1 VQELISIES
10 SEDQPQISQGQAEAT
25 EIMTKR
31 VNRNFKILAKPPLD
45 KLYAKI
51 RELVQLPLVVK

>member
-1 VQELISIES
+1 
-10 SEDQPQISQGQAEAT
+10 
-25 EIMTKR
+25 
-31 VNRNFKILAKPPLD
+31 LD